1 MESPLFD
8 LSQNPMLINA
18 RGRLYSLKTPKLMGI
33 VNLTPDSF
41 SDGGKYFNKHAALKG
56 ALTLIEQGAEI
67 IDLGPQSTR
76 PTAKL
81 LSAKEEIERLGNL
94 INEVK
99 KEHPE
104 VLVSV
109 DSFYSETIRY
119 AFDQGLDIV
128 NDISAGQFDSNLL
141 PTVSE
146 LGLPYIL
153 MHVNPSYDSMHEKVS
168 FKDIT
173 LEVNRFLLDKALKL
187 QEMGINDI
195 ILDPGF
201 GFGKSIEDQEKL
213 LNEVEYLS
221 FGQYPLLIG
230 ISRKSFIYK
239 PLGKSPLEIDEP
251 TQDRHLKVLRQ
262 GAKILRVHDIQS
274 AKRTLDNYLKETGKA
289 NEIN

>member
-1 MESPLFD
+1 
-8 LSQNPMLINA
+8 MLINA
-18 RGRLYSLKTPKLMGI
+18 RGRLFSLEMPKLMGI

-41 SDGGKYFNKHAALKG
+41 SDGGKYFDKHEALKG
-56 ALTLIEQGAEI
+56 ALNLIEQGAEI
-67 IDLGPQSTR
+67 IDIGPQSTR
-76 PTAKL
+76 LNAKQ

-94 INEVK
+94 IKEVK

-104 VLVSV
+104 VLISV

-128 NDISAGQFDSNLL
+128 NDISAGQFDSSLL

-153 MHVNPSYDSMHEKVS
+153 MHINPSYDSMHEKVS
-168 FKDIT
+168 FQDIT

-187 QEMGINDI
+187 EEMGINDI

-213 LNEVEYLS
+213 LNEVEYLG
-221 FGQYPLLIG
+221 FGRYPLLIG

-251 TQDRHLKVLRQ
+251 TQQRHLKVLRQ
-262 GAKILRVHDIQS
+262 GAKILRVHDVQS
-274 AKRTLDNYLKETGKA
+274 AKRTLDHYLKETGKLS
-289 NEIN
+289 

>member
-41 SDGGKYFNKHAALKG
+41 SDGGKYFNKHGALKG

-173 LEVNRFLLDKALKL
+173 LEVNRFLLDKALKI